1 MAKKRAFLLKNKY
14 SILLY
19 STFLSCLA
27 IISIYFALVS
37 IFGHLEIRD
46 NIYLLYLDVFIWLVF
61 TADYLTR
68 FSLAKNKLTFAKEN
82 IWDSLAL
89 IPVPLLNIYY
99 SARIIDFLR
108 SLRAIAFIDEL
119 RDGFVIISKYKEV
132 AYAFYLFALAVI
144 GASFGIY
151 FSEKS
156 VGTVSSVGDAFWWSI
171 VTATTVGYGDISP
184 KTITGRVI
192 ATMLMVSGLCLLSI
206 LTASMSNIIKDISN
220 KYALDDDCSDNNP
233 LAVDSITIDTTGLN
247 EHEIRSIH
255 KFVKHLKEND

>member
-1 MAKKRAFLLKNKY
+1 MVKKRVVILKNKY
-14 SILLY
+14 SVLLY

-37 IFGHLEIRD
+37 IFGNLEIRD
-46 NIYLLYLDVFIWLVF
+46 NIYLLYLDVFIWIVF
-61 TADYLTR
+61 TADYLIR
-68 FSLAKNKLTFAKEN
+68 LSLAKDKLKFAKEN
-82 IWDSLAL
+82 IWDSLSL
-89 IPVPLLNIYY
+89 IPVPILNIFY

-108 SLRAIAFIDEL
+108 LFRAISFIDEL
-119 RDGFVIISKYKEV
+119 RDGFIIISKYKEV

-151 FSEKS
+151 FSESS
-156 VGTVSSVGDAFWWSI
+156 VGTVTSVGDAFWWSI

-192 ATMLMVSGLCLLSI
+192 ATVLMISGLCLLSI
-206 LTASMSNIIKDISN
+206 LTASMSNIIKEISK
-220 KYALDDDCSDNNP
+220 KYSLDEICQ
-233 LAVDSITIDTTGLN
+233 AEDSITIDTTGLN